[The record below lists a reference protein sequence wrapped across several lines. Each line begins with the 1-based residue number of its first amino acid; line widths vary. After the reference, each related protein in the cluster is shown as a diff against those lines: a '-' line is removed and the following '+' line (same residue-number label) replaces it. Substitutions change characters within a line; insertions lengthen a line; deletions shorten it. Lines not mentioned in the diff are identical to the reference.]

1 MFKEIRKRWKSEL
14 PDFFVKVKSIAIG
27 VGSSATAV
35 WLANSS
41 LNLALDEV
49 VLGFCKYT
57 IAFCAAVGLTSQ
69 LTAKNPPQNQ

>member
-1 MFKEIRKRWKSEL
+1 MFKEIRKRWKAES
-14 PDFFVKVKSIAIG
+14 PDFFVKVKSVAIT
-27 VGSSATAV
+27 VGSSAIAV

-57 IAFCAAVGLTSQ
+57 IAFCAAAGLTSK
-69 LTAKNPPQNQ
+69 LTVKNPPQN